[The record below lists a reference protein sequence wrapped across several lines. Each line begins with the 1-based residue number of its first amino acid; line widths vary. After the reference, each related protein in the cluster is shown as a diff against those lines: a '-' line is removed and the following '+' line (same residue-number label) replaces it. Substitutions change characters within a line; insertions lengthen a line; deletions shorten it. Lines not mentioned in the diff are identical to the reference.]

1 MGDEG
6 IVEAMFQQRYGGEL
20 ALEVRSPY
28 ATKWRALER
37 LLRQWD
43 IRPDEVV
50 AVGDDVNDI
59 PMLQAAGLSFAMAN
73 GLQEVKAAAD
83 SVTASNDEHG
93 AAAALREAFG
103 ELREG
108 EDPTCAAN

>member
-1 MGDEG
+1 
-6 IVEAMFQQRYGGEL
+6 
-20 ALEVRSPY
+20 
-28 ATKWRALER
+28 
-37 LLRQWD
+37 
-43 IRPDEVV
+43 
-50 AVGDDVNDI
+50 
-59 PMLQAAGLSFAMAN
+59 MLQAAGLSFAMAN

-83 SVTASNDEHG
+83 FVTASNDEHG